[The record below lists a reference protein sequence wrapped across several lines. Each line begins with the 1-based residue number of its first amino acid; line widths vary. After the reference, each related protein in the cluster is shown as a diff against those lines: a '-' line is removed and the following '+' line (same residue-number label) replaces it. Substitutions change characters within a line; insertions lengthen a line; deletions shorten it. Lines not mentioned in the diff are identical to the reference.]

1 MTQCSPI
8 AGALN
13 KPEREL
19 LEAFLDQ
26 YREELI
32 RTLDGLTEEQARM
45 RLVPSLTT
53 PLALV
58 KHAAAVERS
67 WFQKSLAGRT
77 PAEIDGGSD
86 GSDVSFHVEDTDT
99 VASVIAEFRA
109 ASEESRRIAASY
121 SLDDQAMHN
130 RRGPLSVRWI
140 YVHMIEELACHTG
153 HGEILREQIDA
164 GLRPTREDATA

>member
-1 MTQCSPI
+1 MTDTTPI
-8 AGALN
+8 EGALT

-26 YREELI
+26 YRDELV
-32 RTLDGLTEEQARM
+32 RTLDGLTEEQARL

-67 WFQKSLAGRT
+67 WFQKSLAGR
-77 PAEIDGGSD
+77 PPEEIIGGGDGGPA
-86 GSDVSFHVEDTDT
+86 SFHVEDGDT

-121 SLDDQAMHN
+121 SLDDLAQHN

-164 GLRPTREDATA
+164 GLTPPPASTA

>member
-1 MTQCSPI
+1 MTDTSRI
-8 AGALN
+8 GSALN
-13 KPEREL
+13 LPEREL

-26 YREELI
+26 YRDELV

-53 PLALV
+53 PIALV
-58 KHAAAVERS
+58 KHAAAVERA
-67 WFQKSLAGRT
+67 WFQRSLAGRS
-77 PAEIDGGSD
+77 ADEIEGGAD
-86 GSDVSFHVEDTDT
+86 GSDVSFGVDDSDT

-109 ASEESRRIAASY
+109 ASAESRAIAASY
-121 SLDDQAMHN
+121 TLDDQALHN

-164 GLRPTREDATA
+164 GLTPGRDATA

>member
-1 MTQCSPI
+1 MTETTPI
-8 AGALN
+8 EAALN
-13 KPEREL
+13 DPEREL
-19 LEAFLDQ
+19 LEKFLDH

-32 RTLDGLTEEQARM
+32 RALDGLTEEQARM

-53 PLALV
+53 PIALV
-58 KHAAAVERS
+58 KHAAAVERA
-67 WFQKSLAGRT
+67 WFQRSLAGRS
-77 PAEIDGGSD
+77 PEEMDGGAD
-86 GSDVSFHVEDTDT
+86 GSAVSFQVEDTDT
-99 VASVIAEFRA
+99 VASVIEEFRA
-109 ASEESRRIAASY
+109 ASAESRRIAASY

-164 GLRPTREDATA
+164 GFIPPQASTA

>member
-1 MTQCSPI
+1 MTETSPI
-8 AGALN
+8 EASLN

-26 YREELI
+26 YRDELI
-32 RTLDGLTEEQARM
+32 RTLEGLTEEQARM

-67 WFQKSLAGRT
+67 WFQRSLAGRV
-77 PAEIDGGSD
+77 PEEIDGGSD
-86 GSDVSFHVEDTDT
+86 GSDVSFRVDDSDT
-99 VASVIAEFRA
+99 VGSVIEEFRA
-109 ASEESRRIAASY
+109 ASAESRRIAASY

-164 GLRPTREDATA
+164 GFIPPRASKA

>member
-1 MTQCSPI
+1 MTTSTAI
-8 AGALN
+8 EGALN
-13 KPEREL
+13 KPEREM

-32 RTLDGLTEEQARM
+32 RSLDGLTEEQARM

-53 PLALV
+53 PIALV
-58 KHAAAVERS
+58 KHAAAVERA
-67 WFQKSLAGRT
+67 WFQKSLAGR
-77 PAEIDGGSD
+77 AADEIDGGSD
-86 GSDVSFHVEDTDT
+86 GGDVSFQVEDSDT

-109 ASEESRRIAASY
+109 ASAESRRIAASY
-121 SLDDQAMHN
+121 SLDDQALHN

-164 GLRPTREDATA
+164 GVTPGRAATA

>member
-1 MTQCSPI
+1 MTTTTPI
-8 AGALN
+8 EGALN
-13 KPEREL
+13 HPEREL

-26 YREELI
+26 YRDELV

-67 WFQKSLAGRT
+67 WFQRSLAGRS
-77 PAEIDGGSD
+77 PDEIDGGSD
-86 GSDVSFHVEDTDT
+86 GSDVSFGVDDSDT

-109 ASEESRRIAASY
+109 AGDESRRVAASY
-121 SLDDQAMHN
+121 SLDDQALHN

-140 YVHMIEELACHTG
+140 YVHMIEELARHAG
-153 HGEILREQIDA
+153 HGDILREQILA
-164 GLRPTREDATA
+164 SS

>member
-1 MTQCSPI
+1 MTTTTPI
-8 AGALN
+8 EGALN

-26 YREELI
+26 YRDELV

-53 PLALV
+53 PLSLV

-67 WFQKSLAGRT
+67 WFQKSLAGRS
-77 PAEIDGGSD
+77 ADEIDGCSD
-86 GSDVSFHVEDTDT
+86 GSDVSFLLDDSDT

-109 ASEESRRIAASY
+109 AGAESRRIAAAY

-140 YVHMIEELACHTG
+140 YVHMVEELACHTG

-164 GLRPTREDATA
+164 AVTPGRDATA

>member
-1 MTQCSPI
+1 MTETTPI
-8 AGALN
+8 ESALN
-13 KPEREL
+13 DPEREL
-19 LEAFLDQ
+19 LEKFLDQ
-26 YREELI
+26 YREELV

-45 RLVPSLTT
+45 HLVPSLTT

-67 WFQKSLAGRT
+67 WFQRSLAGRS
-77 PAEIDGGSD
+77 PDEIDGGAD
-86 GSDVSFHVEDTDT
+86 GSDISFQVDDSDT

-109 ASEESRRIAASY
+109 ASAESRTIAASY
-121 SLDDQAMHN
+121 ALDDQALHN

-164 GLRPTREDATA
+164 GLTPTRAATA